1 MEKKFDVVALGELLI
16 DFTQGENSSC
26 GNWTFEAN
34 AGGAPCNVLAMLS
47 KLGRKTAFIGKVGA
61 DFFGEML
68 EEKIKSV
75 GIDTKNLVKSKT
87 EKTTLAFVHTDFSG
101 DRSFSFYR
109 NPGADA
115 SLEKNEVREEIVAS
129 SKILHFGSLSMT
141 NSCAAEATEIAISF
155 AEKYGI
161 LKSFDPNLR
170 MNLWSAENLAE
181 EKILF
186 GISKCDILKI
196 SEEELEFVTGES
208 DIQKGV
214 GKIKSKFPI
223 RLITVTKGKKGCEAF
238 YDYENAHFHIERPTF
253 TSVKTI
259 DTTGAGDTFCACVLH
274 FILETGYDF
283 SKETLEDALIFANA
297 ASSLITTK
305 KGALMSMPEAS
316 DIDTLVKSGK

>member
-1 MEKKFDVVALGELLI
+1 MERKFDVIALGELLV
-16 DFTQGENSSC
+16 DFTQGEISER

-47 KLGRKTAFIGKVGA
+47 KLGRKTAFIGKVGT

-68 EEKIKSV
+68 EAKIKSV
-75 GIDTKNLVKSKT
+75 GIDTENLVRSKT
-87 EKTTLAFVHTDFSG
+87 EKTTLAFVHTDSSG

-115 SLEKNEVREEIVAS
+115 SLEKSEVREEIFAQT
-129 SKILHFGSLSMT
+129 KMLHFGSLSMT
-141 NSCAAEATEIAISF
+141 NPCVAEATETAISF
-155 AEKYGI
+155 AEKHNV

-170 MNLWSAENLAE
+170 MNLWSTENLAK

-196 SEEELEFVTGES
+196 SEEELEFVTGENE
-208 DIQKGV
+208 IQKGV
-214 GKIKSKFPI
+214 DKIKSEFPI

-238 YDYENAHFHIERPTF
+238 YDFEGACFKIERPTF

-274 FILETGYDF
+274 FILETGYNF
-283 SKETLEDALIFANA
+283 SKEKLEYALTFANA

-305 KGALMSMPEAS
+305 KGALMSMPEIS
-316 DIDTLVKSGK
+316 EIDALVKNGK

>member
-1 MEKKFDVVALGELLI
+1 MDKKFDVVALGELLV

-141 NSCAAEATEIAISF
+141 NPCVAEATETAILF
-155 AEKYGI
+155 AESHGV

-170 MNLWSAENLAE
+170 MNLWSAENLAK

-214 GKIKSKFPI
+214 KKIKSEFPI
-223 RLITVTKGKKGCEAF
+223 RLITVTKGKNGCEAF
-238 YDYENAHFHIERPTF
+238 YDYKGENFHIECPTF

-283 SKETLEDALIFANA
+283 SKEKLEEALKFANA

-305 KGALMSMPEAS
+305 KGALMSMPEVS
-316 DIDTLVKSGK
+316 EIDALIKNGR

>member
-170 MNLWSAENLAE
+170 MNLWSSENLAK

-214 GKIKSKFPI
+214 GKIKSEFPI

-238 YDYENAHFHIERPTF
+238 YDYENAHFYIERPTF

-297 ASSLITTK
+297 ASSLITMK
-305 KGALMSMPEAS
+305 KGALMSMPEVS